1 LITLN
6 PQPLPVI
13 GAIPQVL
20 LLCSRENLNARQ
32 AEHIVGLCGA
42 IDDWRAFVEQAEFRL
57 ILPLVH
63 RHLARLHPAGVPAEV
78 MADLKERTLRTVLR
92 NLTVAAV
99 HPRLVREVLE
109 PLRVPYVFN
118 KGPTLA
124 YRYYR
129 EPGLRMARDIDLLV
143 PRRDLVRVG
152 QRLREVGFSSHEDP
166 AWAGDDALQFRARFL
181 GLMAWVS
188 PEGVLVE
195 IPSSLDAEWDRLP
208 TDEIIA
214 EAESVAI
221 GGAPIRVVRGPDFF
235 TYLCRHH
242 TRHHW
247 VRLHWIADLDAI
259 FHSPGFDLASAKAQA
274 RRRGFG
280 RTVDAACAIHRAAAE
295 SEPWNAAFDD
305 PFAREVFRHCLMNLE
320 GDYEQERELRAAF
333 PTTDIDIEPGRRWVR
348 QALWRN
354 LGRFRPSGED
364 FLHLPLPHRWHG
376 AFYALRPLL
385 WTIRTVRKALR
396 PVG

>member
-1 LITLN
+1 MTSKL
-6 PQPLPVI
+6 PPLPVI
-13 GAIPQVL
+13 GPIPQVL
-20 LLCSRENLNARQ
+20 LLCGRETLNARQ
-32 AEHIVGLCGA
+32 AEHVARLCGA
-42 IDDWRAFVEQAEFRL
+42 IDDWPAFVAQAEFRL

-63 RHLARLHPAGVPAEV
+63 QHFLRLRPPAVPAAAL
-78 MADLKERTLRTVLR
+78 ADLKERTLRIVLQ

-99 HPRLVREVLE
+99 HSRLVREVLE
-109 PLRVPYVFN
+109 PLGVPYVFN

-129 EPGLRMARDIDLLV
+129 EPGLRMARDVDLLV

-152 QRLREVGFSSHEDP
+152 RRLREVGFRSYKDP
-166 AWAGDDALQFRARFL
+166 AWAGDDALRFRARFP

-195 IPSSLDAEWDRLP
+195 IPSSIDSEWGRLP
-208 TDEIIA
+208 TDELIA
-214 EAESVAI
+214 EADSVAT
-221 GGAPIRVVRGPDFF
+221 GGVSLPVVRGPDFF
-235 TYLCRHH
+235 AYLCHHH

-247 VRLHWIADLDAI
+247 ARLHWIADLDAI

-274 RRRGFG
+274 RRRGLA

-295 SEPWNAAFDD
+295 PEPWNAVFDD
-305 PFAREVFRHCLMNLE
+305 PFAREVFRCCLLNLE
-320 GDYEQERELRAAF
+320 GDYAKERELRAAF
-333 PTTDIDIEPGRRWVR
+333 PTTDIDIDPARRWLQ

-354 LGRFRPSGED
+354 LGRFRPNGED

-385 WTIRTVRKALR
+385 WTLRKVRKAWR
-396 PVG
+396 PAG